1 MSTENTNNA
10 DHASNEENVVLTTT
24 TTAETV
30 SNEENVVLTT
40 TTTTAETV
48 SNYENIVLTTT
59 AEPDPVPV
67 FIPYDFSTNVDSNDF
82 LLSGVLGK

>member
-24 TTAETV
+24 TA
-30 SNEENVVLTT
+30 
-40 TTTTAETV
+40 TTAETA
-48 SNYENIVLTTT
+48 SNDENIVLTTT